1 MRKIRSTILQIT
13 PGVLI
18 CMHTDQRKGKQA
30 PPSPSWRFIQFW
42 HCRLPLLWII
52 WSTHWLFIEKWKCYF
67 HLFSCGKILTLKLHT
82 ISCEENV
89 FIRTPGWYFF
99 EIITLFCLLIWNW
112 QFRWK
117 KNQFWQI
124 VLILAWAPAIRART
138 NQDLWWCPTPAPHTN
153 LSQLFWRK
161 KYSKHFFPGF

>member
-1 MRKIRSTILQIT
+1 
-13 PGVLI
+13 
-18 CMHTDQRKGKQA
+18 MHTDQRKGKQA

-52 WSTHWLFIEKWKCYF
+52 SSTHWLFIEKWKCYF

-89 FIRTPGWYFF
+89 FIRTPGWYSF

-117 KNQFWQI
+117 KS
-124 VLILAWAPAIRART
+124 ILADCIDIGVSSCNPSKNKPRFVVM
-138 NQDLWWCPTPAPHTN
+138 PHSGPRYKFKSAF
-153 LSQLFWRK
+153 LK
-161 KYSKHFFPGF
+161 KKVFQAFFPRILAAVSSTLK